1 MRGPYDLKRKVKIN
15 PLPARVC
22 VTTLSSWPPGRSHG
36 TDRISII
43 HHYNTLFFV
52 PIHSG
57 GELARTSDLG
67 LMFSDLTLGRRGS
80 PPQATP
86 PPGWHD
92 TGRTSSRCHP
102 EPVGPSESVARA
114 REPWADTLGTRSPCQ
129 RTSSE
134 HLDRNL
140 LAVRQTWS
148 TPRYVV
154 SSASELR
161 VYEGGVVAGVSY
173 LHYYI
178 YGSGPCTQH
187 VHGSN
192 NYTRDCTCFL

>member
-1 MRGPYDLKRKVKIN
+1 MTPY
-15 PLPARVC
+15 
-22 VTTLSSWPPGRSHG
+22 
-36 TDRISII
+36 
-43 HHYNTLFFV
+43 FFV
-52 PIHSG
+52 PIHSR
-57 GELARTSDLG
+57 GELARTSHLG

-92 TGRTSSRCHP
+92 TGRTSSRCQP
-102 EPVGPSESVARA
+102 EPVGPSESIASPGLGNRG
-114 REPWADTLGTRSPCQ
+114 RTPWARSPCQ

-140 LAVRQTWS
+140 LAARQTWTTS
-148 TPRYVV
+148 QHVV

-161 VYEGGVVAGVSY
+161 VYEGGVGAGVSY

-187 VHGSN
+187 VPTEAIITPATALAFSELRSAVERLKSEF
-192 NYTRDCTCFL
+192 TRAI